1 MKHHAKI
8 KSPEGHEDAKKF
20 VTEKLPRIYTRKRR
34 AELANERSRDFSAR
48 DNLFAKYPN
57 SSWTADH
64 TDRKRS
70 SQAFGQKFYFTKL
83 QKHKNAHDMNHF

>member
-34 AELANERSRDFSAR
+34 ASEIFQHVTTSLQNI
-48 DNLFAKYPN
+48 LTHPGPQIIQIG
-57 SSWTADH
+57 
-64 TDRKRS
+64 RKRLCFWPKTLFFEL
-70 SQAFGQKFYFTKL
+70 QVQKKV
-83 QKHKNAHDMNHF
+83 